1 MAKQTKKR
9 PAKRKTVSAKKG
21 KPAETAVKTKP
32 RRKRRITRSKK
43 IESVSVSQPPAPKN
57 HHHFRTLSLL
67 LILAASMTNGVVAFA
82 SSQDIKRYDR
92 EARADLAELIS
103 PRAYLYEQAAERNL
117 DARLLDRIA
126 FCESNWRMVRS
137 KQSSAYGFFQIIDA
151 TEASTPQYKAGQRK
165 FDPYTNV
172 DMALYLFERY
182 GSSPWVESR
191 ACLWWYE

>member
-1 MAKQTKKR
+1 MPKQTKKR
-9 PAKRKTVSAKKG
+9 PAKHKTSSTKKG
-21 KPAETAVKTKP
+21 KPAEAVVKVKP
-32 RRKRRITRSKK
+32 RRKRRAARSKK
-43 IESVSVSQPPAPKN
+43 LEIVSGSKSSTPKQ
-57 HHHFRTLSLL
+57 HHRFRTLSLL

-92 EARADLAELIS
+92 EARADLAELVS
-103 PRAYLYEQAAERNL
+103 PRAYLYQQAAERNL

-151 TEASTPQYKAGQRK
+151 TEASTPHYKAGQRK

-191 ACLWWYE
+191 PCWWWYE